1 MSAGEQPFTWARQ
14 LEDTAASW
22 LRPGPTLAED
32 QPAGR
37 TAAGTAGGG
46 GGPSERQL
54 LLSAAQGRGGEI
66 SRTER
71 GMSHPIL
78 GTVPQLTGVI
88 NWVKSQPVN
97 LCNVCPALSSDT
109 GSTDTDSGGE
119 EVAGTSTEAPLPPVM
134 HPTEDFSLE
143 QSRDDTL
150 RSAYDQ
156 VIDIDG
162 LLVHPEA
169 SRTYTHFQLRNDRLY
184 RVSLDTRTNEIC
196 TQLLVPQSRRETFSR
211 RLIQTPWQGI

>member
-1 MSAGEQPFTWARQ
+1 M
-14 LEDTAASW
+14 ASW

-37 TAAGTAGGG
+37 TAASTAGRGAL
-46 GGPSERQL
+46 RA
-54 LLSAAQGRGGEI
+54 SAAVVCSSGEGK
-66 SRTER
+66 RDRQDGEGF

-78 GTVPQLTGVI
+78 GTVPQLTGAI
-88 NWVKSQPVN
+88 NWVQSRPVN

-109 GSTDTDSGGE
+109 GGE

-143 QSRDDTL
+143 QSRGDTL
-150 RSAYDQ
+150 CSAYDQ

-169 SRTYTHFQLRNDRLY
+169 ARTYTHFQLRNDRLY

-196 TQLLVPQSRRETFSR
+196 TQLLVPLGNIFQPAYSNPMAGHLGCKKTLQR
-211 RLIQTPWQGI
+211 IMA

>member
-1 MSAGEQPFTWARQ
+1 MSAGERPFTWARQ

-37 TAAGTAGGG
+37 TAAGTAGRGAL
-46 GGPSERQL
+46 RA
-54 LLSAAQGRGGEI
+54 SAAVVCSSGEGRRDQQDGEGF
-66 SRTER
+66 

-78 GTVPQLTGVI
+78 GTVSQLTGVI
-88 NWVKSQPVN
+88 NWVQSRPVN

-169 SRTYTHFQLRNDRLY
+169 ARTYTHFQLRNDRLY

-211 RLIQTPWQGI
+211 RLIRTPWQGI